1 MTKLLSVLLL
11 SLSLLATLASA
22 KLSAFHS
29 IPENDRSTLA
39 RVASAYNLT
48 PDERKL
54 LFTIRLVENGG
65 PGREMGVLTQ
75 NAQRY
80 RGDHAK
86 SLELQA
92 SYAAG
97 TIKKRYSGDLASFA
111 NQWAPIGVANDP
123 TNLNKNWLANASKI
137 MQEN

>member
-1 MTKLLSVLLL
+1 
-11 SLSLLATLASA
+11 
-22 KLSAFHS
+22 
-29 IPENDRSTLA
+29 
-39 RVASAYNLT
+39 VASAYNLT